1 MSALADPETRRKLW
15 SREEVYFLL
24 QAGLLGER
32 PFELLEGE
40 IVYKM
45 PKNPAHVTAVRR
57 CSHWAEATFG
67 AGYVRLQDPLI
78 LDLFTEPE
86 PDILVTVGP
95 EDDYIELHPTASEAR
110 LVIEV
115 SDSTLSDDLKEKV
128 RLYARAGVSEYWVL
142 DLANRCLHVHTEPS
156 ESEYAH
162 VRRFEEDQRVGS
174 FDVSVSKLLPP

>member
-24 QAGLLGER
+24 RAGLLGEK

-40 IVYKM
+40 ILYKM

-57 CSHWAEATFG
+57 CTRWAETTFG
-67 AGYVRLQDPLI
+67 AAFVRVQDPLI

-86 PDILVTVGP
+86 PDVLVTVGP
-95 EDDYIELHPTASEAR
+95 EDDYTELHPTASEAR

-128 RLYARAGVSEYWVL
+128 VLYARADVVEYWVL
-142 DLANRCLHVHTEPS
+142 DLEHRCLYVHTQPQER
-156 ESEYAH
+156 EYAQ
-162 VRRFEEDQRVGS
+162 VLRLTEAQRIGS
-174 FDVSVSKLLPP
+174 FDVRVSELLP